1 MFSLPFLFPSSK
13 EPTHQGTQQQQVE
26 QGVENHNQDEYD
38 SSSSCSSSS
47 NESDSR
53 FMNEQGT
60 SFVALHPHQRVQ
72 NVNHVVEQESHFFP
86 LHIHSKGYDDVSQV
100 SFDYESSVTSLD
112 TSVDLNPYANGNN
125 GQPSHLEIA
134 MRWRRN
140 LAKQQ
145 SLGSISDVPRPD
157 KAAAENTHVS
167 NTREEESNLSS
178 YISFQ
183 DSIRKM
189 QGGVEGI
196 TEANTVTSKN
206 SKNSRSST
214 GGYIGNAETSP
225 VLERSLRIASV
236 SAAQS
241 ERTGTINASSS
252 ANKKKVSSVATK
264 KSAESLEAASRAN
277 SSEQLPPPA
286 PPQIVKKRYSG
297 SQFQISPLATSRKDM
312 SSDYPLSEA
321 QGRFTTKANKEKDH
335 EKKPEVRLVLG
346 FGRDMP
352 NSDVKVEGG
361 IIIMPVDEAEGNGSV
376 VESDRLMASA
386 VNWPKE
392 GIDVLFSTPKS
403 RKTNDSFRSPH
414 ETYSASKLEESQP
427 TPTYKT
433 PPNTSALQTGIGDK
447 SIVTE
452 YSSNHS
458 DASSFLKSSP
468 CRHTPSLL
476 LSGPPVKNSFL
487 KRLDGLTKH
496 GTNEIKEFGTD
507 SRSPDRRTGDARVD
521 VVNLLDPSLDP
532 MSASVA
538 QGVNGLQR
546 RTKKWVTQIWSPES
560 EEWDYVQDETFT
572 ATTPKNIVKYS
583 EDPDKTMPLSDEDED
598 SLECIFKQ
606 ADEEERQCQ
615 IKSSLFQ
622 PSLYGT
628 KTLTMGIGKLSS
640 PGIENSNHSDSSE
653 SSLAYSMSSASMMV
667 PPGNEI
673 EGTLSK
679 PIAFRRARG
688 SPIAPSK
695 FGRSSAAN
703 IHANSAMYDT
713 KRLSI
718 MKAAEFNYSLLTE
731 FDEQDRHIAATMIQI
746 TYRGFCDRHLV
757 MEMVSDQLESKS
769 RHAEFRCCPHN
780 VYFPSMQLGV
790 AKRKRHKER
799 KKSLSV
805 TKIHSN
811 FRRAAR
817 QVLRSKHEE
826 TRKKEIF
833 VASMAVAVRQVCA
846 ILIQKW
852 WKKHFPLL
860 KAKRSDGFH
869 SSAIPSS
876 WNKQSVTRKVPE
888 FIFDK
893 DRDYGAPAK
902 INQKQLSPSSADS
915 KRTATSN
922 SSTSERFDKDYYNR
936 SHANLYED
944 DIDGA
949 LKAGDET
956 FEISV
961 SLLKK
966 LHNGVVGRFVKIF
979 RKRPNGVETKNKSM
993 KRLKNLFKRRKKGE
1007 KRAHSPSSP
1016 MLGDPDVNAELPD
1029 PLSLYRPLEDEGQDK
1044 DYSSAQEVLFD
1055 VLAEETI
1062 ASKEQAS
1069 QWNFDGDFDAFSI
1082 MAESFA
1088 NNTQDGDFSTAHPLE
1103 DGSEKDGNVDVYDD
1117 DFDLERYYSDDESEC
1132 SLEESSS
1139 LAQSTSPTILSTEN
1153 ESMPWDER

>member
-13 EPTHQGTQQQQVE
+13 EPKQQGTQQQHVE
-26 QGVENHNQDEYD
+26 QGVENHNQDECD

-53 FMNEQGT
+53 FMNERDT

-72 NVNHVVEQESHFFP
+72 QVNLVVEQESQFVP

-125 GQPSHLEIA
+125 VQPSHLEIA

-145 SLGSISDVPRPD
+145 SLCSISDVPRPD

-167 NTREEESNLSS
+167 NTRGEESNLSS

-196 TEANTVTSKN
+196 TEANTVT

-252 ANKKKVSSVATK
+252 ANKKKGSSVANK
-264 KSAESLEAASRAN
+264 KTGESLEAASRAK
-277 SSEQLPPPA
+277 SSGQLPPPA

-297 SQFQISPLATSRKDM
+297 SQFQISPLATSRKDVT
-312 SSDYPLSEA
+312 SDCPLSEA
-321 QGRFTTKANKEKDH
+321 QGRFTTKANKEEDN

-361 IIIMPVDEAEGNGSV
+361 IIIMPVDEAQGNGSV
-376 VESDRLMASA
+376 VDSDRLMTSA

-414 ETYSASKLEESQP
+414 ETYSASKLEESRP
-427 TPTYKT
+427 TPTYRT
-433 PPNTSALQTGIGDK
+433 LPNTSALQSGIGDT

-452 YSSNHS
+452 SYSNHL
-458 DASSFLKSSP
+458 DAPS
-468 CRHTPSLL
+468 CRRTPSLL
-476 LSGPPVKNSFL
+476 HSAPPAENSFL

-496 GTNEIKEFGTD
+496 SINKIKEFGTD
-507 SRSPDRRTGDARVD
+507 SRSPDRRAGDARVD
-521 VVNLLDPSLDP
+521 VINLLDPSLDP
-532 MSASVA
+532 ISASMV
-538 QGVNGLQR
+538 QGVNGLQH

-560 EEWDYVQDETFT
+560 EEWDYVQDETFAST
-572 ATTPKNIVKYS
+572 ARKNIVKHS

-598 SLECIFKQ
+598 SLECMFKQ

-622 PSLYGT
+622 PSLNGT

-640 PGIENSNHSDSSE
+640 PGIENSKDSDSSE
-653 SSLAYSMSSASMMV
+653 SSLAYSMSTASMMA

-695 FGRSSAAN
+695 FGRSSVAN
-703 IHANSAMYDT
+703 IHANSAIYDT

-718 MKAAEFNYSLLTE
+718 MKAAKFNYSLLTE
-731 FDEQDRHIAATMIQI
+731 FDEQDRRIAATMIQI

-757 MEMVSDQLESKS
+757 MEMVSDQLESK
-769 RHAEFRCCPHN
+769 
-780 VYFPSMQLGV
+780 
-790 AKRKRHKER
+790 
-799 KKSLSV
+799 
-805 TKIHSN
+805 
-811 FRRAAR
+811 RAT
-817 QVLRSKHEE
+817 QNSDVVIIMFL
-826 TRKKEIF
+826 TMYIF
-833 VASMAVAVRQVCA
+833 
-846 ILIQKW
+846 
-852 WKKHFPLL
+852 LL
-860 KAKRSDGFH
+860 
-869 SSAIPSS
+869 
-876 WNKQSVTRKVPE
+876 
-888 FIFDK
+888 
-893 DRDYGAPAK
+893 
-902 INQKQLSPSSADS
+902 
-915 KRTATSN
+915 
-922 SSTSERFDKDYYNR
+922 
-936 SHANLYED
+936 
-944 DIDGA
+944 
-949 LKAGDET
+949 
-956 FEISV
+956 
-961 SLLKK
+961 
-966 LHNGVVGRFVKIF
+966 
-979 RKRPNGVETKNKSM
+979 
-993 KRLKNLFKRRKKGE
+993 
-1007 KRAHSPSSP
+1007 
-1016 MLGDPDVNAELPD
+1016 
-1029 PLSLYRPLEDEGQDK
+1029 
-1044 DYSSAQEVLFD
+1044 
-1055 VLAEETI
+1055 
-1062 ASKEQAS
+1062 
-1069 QWNFDGDFDAFSI
+1069 
-1082 MAESFA
+1082 
-1088 NNTQDGDFSTAHPLE
+1088 
-1103 DGSEKDGNVDVYDD
+1103 
-1117 DFDLERYYSDDESEC
+1117 C
-1132 SLEESSS
+1132 SLELPSGRDTRKERSHCQLQRSI
-1139 LAQSTSPTILSTEN
+1139 PILE
-1153 ESMPWDER
+1153 ERLGRS